1 MNKLNLSDK
10 HIFLTVPDIVSEKLN
25 QKVTS
30 IKFVGGGSF
39 GKVYKVVLGNGEII
53 AVKAYLLQEN
63 QHQEAEQLR
72 VLGKHTSVKMP
83 DVIFTY
89 EDDKT
94 ALLAMT
100 FVPGK
105 NVLNPLFL
113 LKSKSQKQKFADEV
127 ISGMLEWHSVTNE
140 KFGELSNPIY
150 DNWYDYY
157 ITEKQ
162 QPILD
167 GLKKLKKEGKF
178 PLKSFQLL
186 LDATE
191 AFNKLP
197 AENTSPVLIHGDMN
211 IMNIMADIHSFNLTA
226 FIDPCDSMWADRE
239 YDLFQLRN
247 MWGDLFNLYS
257 TYKSKYQ
264 LSKYADFRVAY
275 YGAMHESSMRLR
287 VGHSGSVLELPC
299 NKRLRKEL
307 KKLNSM

>member
-10 HIFLTVPDIVSEKLN
+10 HIFLTVPNIVSEKLN

-30 IKFVGGGSF
+30 IKYVGGGSF
-39 GKVYKVVLGNGEII
+39 GKVYKVVLGNGDII

-89 EDDKT
+89 EDDKI

-113 LKSKSQKQKFADEV
+113 LKSKSQKQKFA
-127 ISGMLEWHSVTNE
+127 
-140 KFGELSNPIY
+140 
-150 DNWYDYY
+150 
-157 ITEKQ
+157 
-162 QPILD
+162 
-167 GLKKLKKEGKF
+167 
-178 PLKSFQLL
+178 
-186 LDATE
+186 DATE

-275 YGAMHESSMRLR
+275 YGAMHESSMRMR
-287 VGHSGSVLELPC
+287 VGHSGSVLELLC

-307 KKLNSM
+307 KKLQNMVTIMSNIKT